1 MPRRQIPHA
10 TRGFTLVE
18 ALIAL
23 LVLSFGL
30 LGVAAMQLKA
40 MQGAHVAYQRSL
52 ATVIASDANERLW
65 AELGE
70 SNGNCPDAGPVQTEW
85 RSVWGDTMP
94 GMNGSTIS
102 RNGCEYTIT
111 VTWDDERFSAE
122 GDSSTLAYF
131 SRLPGE
137 PPP

>member
-1 MPRRQIPHA
+1 MLSHRAQYA

-40 MQGAHVAYQRSL
+40 MQGAHVSYQRSL

-65 AELGE
+65 AALGIG
-70 SNGNCPDAGPVQTEW
+70 SGTCPSDSSVQAQWLDHWDDALP
-85 RSVWGDTMP
+85 SVGA
-94 GMNGSTIS
+94 SSIVAQAS
-102 RNGCEYTIT
+102 CEYTIT

-122 GDSSTLAYF
+122 GDISTLTYVA
-131 SRLPGE
+131 RLPGA
-137 PPP
+137 P